1 MKFIH
6 VAKRLLGRRSI
17 LLHAVLLLA
26 ALIGLLAWLLGSNEK
41 WLALCFASVAVA
53 ILLLGIQLQ
62 VSVDS
67 IHTLKNNSQ
76 RRHAALKIIND
87 RFASQAEKLA
97 AGSNGRID
105 AVGGQLKSV
114 STDLARIGASLQES
128 NNAHLFGALQADL
141 TAVASGNQILSD
153 QLRFR
158 FAELIDL
165 YQDQSDRQ
173 RAFELRL
180 NRVLQEAVDSIVESS
195 LETELP
201 EEEIL
206 NDVDSVPDVE
216 PSQELPT
223 SGRLDVEALIESV
236 WPSVQNHI
244 WLRDLYARSGS
255 IAPRDFLASPENMKA
270 GVLLGASRR
279 LLIDWGIDSL
289 TFQLADERSRLG
301 MTTVAVESNERLA
314 DLAAQAMGGN
324 LRTVSTATLATHE
337 LGYELAGLIDE
348 PAGVIVG
355 RQLEDKELE
364 RFAAVL
370 DALNLVECVYVT
382 SAVTGGGSTAE
393 VLAGAGFALSEQ
405 DETSEVDKAGL
416 ELWERI
422 T

>member
-17 LLHAVLLLA
+17 LLHAVLLIA

-105 AVGGQLKSV
+105 VVDGQLKSV
-114 STDLARIGASLQES
+114 STDLARIDATLQKS

-223 SGRLDVEALIESV
+223 NGRLDVEALIESV